1 MSSNKTLTQQVSEI
15 IVSTKFDDIPDAAL
29 DIASECML
37 DAIGTT
43 IAGASEKSGVGRIS
57 IEYAKQI
64 GGSGDCTLIAGGV
77 KVSAPAAAYAN
88 GTMCH
93 ALDYDN
99 TWWPRNH
106 PASPTIPAT
115 ICMAERQ
122 NSLGSEVLRAIV
134 LAFELQG
141 RMRVASIGR
150 NSGGIFHHPG
160 IGGTMG
166 AVTGVGTILG
176 LDADQMT
183 MAFGNAGS
191 RAGTM
196 TANHGTMTKPSH
208 SGIGSQMGTE
218 AALLSSLGW
227 TASDDIFGSGGF
239 YDALYGE
246 GRSDP
251 PVMLKNFGKPYRMVD
266 PGVSYKLYPA
276 KYSIHRSIEAGI
288 LVAKENDIN
297 ATKIKNVDIFY
308 PPTALIDRPEPRS
321 GLDGKFSIQYGAAAG
336 LLDRHVGISTFT
348 DERRFAV
355 DMESLLPKITIHE
368 DDSIP
373 ADFPNSWIIVRVTT
387 YDGQTFEKK
396 CTELKGQ
403 AGVPITRETR
413 LSKFFDCVA
422 GAISKKD
429 AETVVAITE
438 DMRNVKDI
446 HQLMGILRN
455 ATPH

>member
-1 MSSNKTLTQQVSEI
+1 MSSDKTLTQKVSDI

-29 DIASECML
+29 DIAGECML

-43 IAGASEKSGVGRIS
+43 IAGASEKTGVGRIS
-57 IEYAKQI
+57 TEYAKQV

-106 PASPTIPAT
+106 PASPTIPT
-115 ICMAERQ
+115 TLCMAERQ
-122 NSLGSEVLRAIV
+122 SSPGSEVLRAIV

-166 AVTGVGTILG
+166 AVTAVGTILG
-176 LDADQMT
+176 LNTDQMT

-208 SGIGSQMGTE
+208 SSIGSQVGTE
-218 AALLSSLGW
+218 AAILGSLGW
-227 TASDDIFGSGGF
+227 TASDDILGKGGF

-251 PVMLKNFGKPYRMVD
+251 PVMLENFGDPYRMVD

-276 KYSIHRSIEAGI
+276 KYSIHRSIE
-288 LVAKENDIN
+288 
-297 ATKIKNVDIFY
+297 TVDIFY
-308 PPTALIDRPEPRS
+308 PPTALIDRPKPRS
-321 GLDGKFSIQYGAAAG
+321 GLDGKFSVQYGAAAG

-348 DERRFAV
+348 DERRFAD
-355 DMESLLPKITIHE
+355 DMEALLPKISIHE
-368 DDSIP
+368 DESIP
-373 ADFPNSWIIVRVTT
+373 EDFPESWIIVRVTT
-387 YDGQTFEKK
+387 EDGQTFEKK
-396 CTELKGQ
+396 CAQLQGQ

-413 LSKFFDCVA
+413 LTKFFDCVE
-422 GAISKKD
+422 GAISKTD
-429 AETVVAITE
+429 AETVVAIAE
-438 DMRNVKDI
+438 DMRNVKDV
-446 HQLMGILRN
+446 HELMAILRN